1 VALSVARAAASAPSV
16 FDIRRFRAFSWGL
29 LVYTTLVA
37 VWGAYV
43 RASGS
48 GAGCGSHWP
57 LCNGE
62 IVPRAPQVETLV
74 EFGHRAT
81 SGLSILAVAALCIW
95 SFRLFP
101 RGDRVRKLSVVALLL
116 LFVEALLGAGLVLF
130 SYVEQNASVGRAFY
144 LAAHLVNTLLLLGA
158 LSLTAWSAERSQIS
172 LRIKNIPWTF
182 WAALAAAVLVSVTG
196 AIAALGDTL
205 FPATSISSGV
215 RQDFSTAASFLVRLR
230 VLHPVV
236 AVCSGLLFFM
246 VAAFALRA
254 NPNRATRRLSHVVI
268 FATAAQICAGL
279 INLLLLA
286 PIWMQ
291 VVHLLLA
298 YTVWV
303 ALVLFV
309 AEDAISFD
317 IHSTTARTS
326 RTRD

>member
-130 SYVEQNASVGRAFY
+130 DYVAQNASIGRAFY
-144 LAAHLVNTLLLLGA
+144 LAAHLVNTLLLLGS
-158 LSLTAWSAERSQIS
+158 LSLTAWYSECSQSS
-172 LRIKNIPWTF
+172 LRIKEVPWLL
-182 WAALAAAVLVSVTG
+182 WAALAAAVLVSITG

-205 FPATSISSGV
+205 FPASSISSGV
-215 RQDFSTAASFLVRLR
+215 RQDFSAAANILVRLR

-236 AVCSGLLFFM
+236 AAGSGLLFFI
-246 VAAFALRA
+246 VAAYALRA
-254 NPNRATRRLSHVVI
+254 DPSRTTRWLSRVVM
-268 FATAAQICAGL
+268 FATAAQLCAGL

-298 YTVWV
+298 YTVWI

-309 AEDAISFD
+309 AESAVSFD
-317 IHSTTARTS
+317 VRSAAVAEP
-326 RTRD
+326 RDA